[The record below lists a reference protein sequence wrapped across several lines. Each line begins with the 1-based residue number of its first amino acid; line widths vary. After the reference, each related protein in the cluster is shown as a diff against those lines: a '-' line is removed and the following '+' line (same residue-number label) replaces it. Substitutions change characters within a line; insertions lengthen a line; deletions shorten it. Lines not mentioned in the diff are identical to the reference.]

1 MNETRHTFEGSI
13 AVDPATVPE
22 PIAAERTPDVELVSS
37 PVVDADR
44 KRRML
49 ELYAEIV
56 AWAGRTRTYGWEK
69 DGEKL
74 ITGNP
79 HDGARLIFVPQW
91 LEAMRVASALY
102 GRSRVRALGA
112 PEAIAHPSGR
122 AGLGWRVGRAEFSVL
137 FDARSDSAALGQ
149 FGCSWVRID
158 ARGRLEGKSTTLGDL
173 GEALESAFSESGG
186 N

>member
-1 MNETRHTFEGSI
+1 MNDATESTQADGTRVPSG
-13 AVDPATVPE
+13 APA
-22 PIAAERTPDVELVSS
+22 ATPDVEFVSA
-37 PVVDADR
+37 PVVDRAS

-69 DGEKL
+69 GGPDGQGL
-74 ITGNP
+74 VTGKP
-79 HDGARLIFVPQW
+79 SDGARLIFIPQW
-91 LEAMRVASALY
+91 LEAMRVASALW

-122 AGLGWRVGRAEFSVL
+122 AGLGWRAGSAEFSVL
-137 FDARSDSAALGQ
+137 FDARSDSQSFGQ

-173 GEALESAFSESGG
+173 GEALESGFSEASG